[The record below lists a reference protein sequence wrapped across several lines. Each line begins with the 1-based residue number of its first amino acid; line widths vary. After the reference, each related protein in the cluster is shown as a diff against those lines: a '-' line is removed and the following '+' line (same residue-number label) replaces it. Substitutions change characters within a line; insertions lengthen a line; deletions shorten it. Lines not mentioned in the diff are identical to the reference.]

1 MSSIA
6 RVEERVE
13 LARQHWAEGY
23 RRLSSTRREE
33 PELYARLLDQ
43 VEVVTQEL
51 RRRIGKTFTLDEL
64 ASTYAHADRWAA
76 EAIADSRVQPGGAST
91 ATASTATDAAFH
103 LYARGARDYRP

>member
-1 MSSIA
+1 VSSIA

-23 RRLSSTRREE
+23 RRLTDTQRAE

-43 VEVVTQEL
+43 VDVVTEEL
-51 RRRIGKTFTLDEL
+51 RRRIGKAFTLDEL
-64 ASTYAHADRWAA
+64 VATYQHADRWAA
-76 EAIADSRVQPGGAST
+76 EAIADSRENGGGTWGAS
-91 ATASTATDAAFH
+91 ASTATDAAFH

>member
-23 RRLSSTRREE
+23 RRLSGTRRDE
-33 PELYARLLDQ
+33 PEVYARLLDQ
-43 VEVVTQEL
+43 VEVVTEEL

-76 EAIADSRVQPGGAST
+76 EAIADSRDQPGRAWT